1 MYSNVFW
8 KTLRDGRRSTLLV
21 GIGLF
26 LLGLYVAVLF
36 PDIGGSFAD
45 MVEDL
50 PDFLQSIIGEAA
62 EFATPEGFF
71 STQPF
76 GVLGPI
82 IMIVFAIHRG
92 VGAISGEE
100 EGNTLDQ
107 LMANPV
113 SRSSVLLQKS
123 IAMLLSTTVLSV
135 FLGASL
141 LSGAV
146 IMSYSF
152 SIGGMLQML
161 LSLLLLTWS
170 MGYLALAA
178 GAATGSKSVAMAV
191 SSTVAA
197 IGYLIH
203 ILAPLVDA
211 ISFTKYFSVMF
222 YYIGDRPFVNGI
234 TYWHAGVLLAI
245 SAVSLAVAVYA
256 FNNRDL
262 H

>member
-1 MYSNVFW
+1 MYSNVLW

-36 PDIGGSFAD
+36 PDVGGSFAD
-45 MVEDL
+45 LIEDF

-82 IMIVFAIHRG
+82 ILMAFAINRG

-100 EGNTLDQ
+100 ESNTLDQ

-113 SRSSVLLQKS
+113 SRTSVLLQKS
-123 IAMLLSTTVLSV
+123 IAMLVSTTVLSI

-141 LSGAV
+141 LSGAM

-152 SIGGMLQML
+152 SIGGMVQML
-161 LSLLLLTWS
+161 VSLLLLGWS
-170 MGYLALAA
+170 MGFVALAA
-178 GAATGSKSVAMAV
+178 GAATGSKSTAIAV
-191 SSTVAA
+191 SATIAT

-211 ISFTKYFSVMF
+211 ISFTRYFSVMF
-222 YYIGDRPFVNGI
+222 YYIGDRPFINGI

-245 SAVSLAVAVYA
+245 SVVSLAVALYA